1 MFQFNN
7 LSFDS
12 SNVSLELYEKTIPP
26 NSAKARYLAFKATS
40 WFARKEPPIE
50 KILLLM
56 DVAMITA
63 KIIEPEITK
72 PVYANR
78 DFSKPVEL
86 HKKVSHYITIL
97 NFVAKKI
104 YCPRDQPE

>member
-1 MFQFNN
+1 MQPNN
-7 LSFDS
+7 
-12 SNVSLELYEKTIPP
+12 
-26 NSAKARYLAFKATS
+26 AKARYLAFKATS

-63 KIIEPEITK
+63 RIIEPEITK
-72 PVYANR
+72 PLYASR
-78 DFSKPVEL
+78 DFTKPMEL
-86 HKKVSHYITIL
+86 HKKVSHYTAIL

-104 YCPRDQPE
+104 YFQSDQGEREMQSI